1 MTVPKVFQRL
11 TSALD
16 QAGIAYMLTGSFA
29 GAYYG
34 APRTTQDIDLVIE
47 ATPGQLQTFVGIL
60 PSDKYYVDL
69 EAALEAYKCQAM
81 FNVVDL
87 TTGWKIDLIVRKSR
101 AFSKEEFGRRK
112 LIHLHD
118 TVLYVASAEDV
129 VVSKLE
135 WGKLGQSQRQ
145 IEDVASILRI
155 RWSSLDHAYLEKWV
169 SELGLSAEWSDA
181 RHKAGVSDSGGIG
194 SQ

>member
-16 QAGIAYMLTGSFA
+16 QAGVAYMLTGSFA
-29 GAYYG
+29 SAYYG

-47 ATPGQLQTFVGIL
+47 VTPGRLQTFVGML
-60 PSDKYYVDL
+60 PSDEYYVDL
-69 EAALEAYKCQAM
+69 EAALEALERQSL

-87 TTGWKIDLIVRKSR
+87 TTGWKIDLIIRKSR
-101 AFSKEEFGRRK
+101 AFSEEEFGRRK

-118 TVLYVASAEDV
+118 TAIYVASAEDV

-145 IEDVASILRI
+145 IEDAASILRM
-155 RWSSLDHAYLEKWV
+155 RWDSLDRAYVEKWV
-169 SELGLSAEWSDA
+169 SELGLTEEWNVA
-181 RHKAGVSDSGGIG
+181 RRKAGINDIAG
-194 SQ
+194 